1 MTIQM
6 ASARLPSTMVRGR
19 SRLAGMGTIPS
30 PRPRG
35 YDADGNEYVVL
46 RPGPGTT
53 ATVAFFSEQRG
64 GPTDDIGIVED
75 VTLQPGEQVLV
86 PVQTPSMPDT
96 YVIVRT
102 PSKLMGWG
110 IPFALGWAGGFLV
123 WYAIGKSRDKSY

>member
-1 MTIQM
+1 MTM
-6 ASARLPSTMVRGR
+6 LATSARLPMTTVRGR
-19 SRLAGMGTIPS
+19 GRLAAMGTIPS

-35 YDADGNEYVVL
+35 YDVDGNEYIVL
-46 RPGPGTT
+46 RPSTGTT
-53 ATVAFFSEQRG
+53 VSALLFSERRG
-64 GPTDDIGIVED
+64 GAADDVGVIED

-86 PVQTPSMPDT
+86 PVTMPNMPDT

-123 WYAIGKSRDKSY
+123 WYAIGKS